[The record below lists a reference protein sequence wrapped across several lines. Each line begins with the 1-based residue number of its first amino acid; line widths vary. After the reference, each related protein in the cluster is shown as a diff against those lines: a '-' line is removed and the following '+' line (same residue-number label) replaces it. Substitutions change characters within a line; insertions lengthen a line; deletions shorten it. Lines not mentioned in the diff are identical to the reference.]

1 MAEGERRFAFE
12 AVVVEREISMSN
24 QFLTNYTEQKFLEK
38 IKDSL
43 RHCTAFYFSVSFI
56 KKAGLVLLFKDI
68 EAAVERGA
76 IGRIITSTYQNFT
89 DIESLKS
96 FFTLQSRCKN
106 FTCHLDYECFHDSEY
121 ITLGYHSKGY
131 LFEYDDKCEV
141 IVGSSNITRYALLK
155 NVEWDVAVS
164 AEKSSSLFADAM
176 REFEEKWEATH
187 PLNTEIINLY
197 SNKLN
202 FAIERWDMDYDLH
215 TANIK
220 PNFMQRKALKELN
233 RYRAVGTSRALV
245 VAAAGSGKTYLA
257 AFDALNFSPKRLL
270 YIVHEGSILRKS
282 LKTFQDVFGNSITYG
297 IFSSEN
303 KEMDADFVFATNITM
318 AKSLELF
325 SKDWFDYI
333 IVDECHHAT
342 AETYRK
348 IIGYFE
354 PEFLLG
360 LTATPERMDN
370 QDVFDM
376 FDKNVPYELRL
387 RDAIINDLVVP
398 FHYFGIRDELI
409 NYGLTK
415 SEERKMVAQLATA
428 EHGDFIT
435 REIEKHRPEGKLKAL
450 AFCRNVTHARMMCEM
465 MSEHYKTAYLTGRN
479 DIGERIRAYNDLQS
493 DEKELEILFTVDIL
507 NEGVDIPGV
516 NMVLFL
522 RPTESSTIFIQQ
534 LGRGLRKYDNKQYVT
549 VLDFIG
555 NSYKRSVQIAFALSS
570 LAENFVLEKRLMMA
584 LVQDDFKAIGLDD
597 YGVEIHIDDLS
608 KEEIISYIEKENFNS
623 LVYLKQDYFNFR
635 KYIGAESYPKHM
647 DYLNND
653 CAPDLLRFMSIKI
666 GGKKCVSY
674 YNFLH
679 GILDDS
685 DDDAKLLPVFTE
697 RQIAFANYLS
707 AMLPLV
713 RQHEYLIFDSVIH
726 GVTRLSEIE
735 TRLSETVGDYSHEQ
749 MEHAMKYITDNGF
762 LTFDGEDC
770 TLTAVPLDDQF
781 NEYIEDLLEYG
792 LTRLASEYGE
802 ETGFKLWQ
810 SYRMDQVQLKL
821 LKNPGHNQVGTYYY
835 GKTVIIFAS
844 LKKDASVAERLNY
857 KDKFIEPGL
866 FQWESMANVSA
877 TDLQK
882 LIDSEETLLFIRKV
896 SDENGIV
903 MPFTYV
909 GKGHLT
915 NPRRQVFY
923 DRQKKRDV
931 VTYLFDIPM
940 ENELPDYLQYDF
952 GLTK

>member
-1 MAEGERRFAFE
+1 MPHGQSRKGDPFKAPDA
-12 AVVVEREISMSN
+12 EREMLMSN
-24 QFLTNYTEQKFLEK
+24 QFLTNYTAQTFLEK

-43 RHCTAFYFSVSFI
+43 RHCTAFCFSVSFI

-76 IGRIITSTYQNFT
+76 VGRIITSTYQNFT
-89 DIESLKS
+89 DIASLKS
-96 FFTLQSRCKN
+96 FFALQSRCGN
-106 FTCHLDYECFHDSEY
+106 FACHLDHECFHDSGY
-121 ITLGYHSKGY
+121 ATLGYHSKGY
-131 LFEYDDKCEV
+131 LFEYPDRCEV

-164 AEKSSSLFADAM
+164 AEKSSSLFTDAM
-176 REFEEKWEATH
+176 GEFEEKWEATH
-187 PLNTEIINLY
+187 PLNPEIINLY
-197 SNKLN
+197 SGKLN

-215 TANIK
+215 TASIK

-270 YIVHEGSILRKS
+270 YIVHEGSILKKS
-282 LKTFQDVFGNSITYG
+282 LETFQDVFGSSVAYG
-297 IFSSEN
+297 IFSGES
-303 KEMDADFVFATNITM
+303 KEQDADFVFATNVTM
-318 AKSLELF
+318 AKSLALF
-325 SKDWFDYI
+325 PKDWFDYI

-370 QDVFDM
+370 QDVFEL

-398 FHYFGIRDELI
+398 FHYYGIRDELI

-415 SEERKMVAQLATA
+415 SEERRMVAQLATA
-428 EHGDFIT
+428 EHGDFIA
-435 REIEKHRPEGKLKAL
+435 REIEKHRPKGKLKAL

-534 LGRGLRKYDNKQYVT
+534 LGRGLRKYDNKQYVM

-666 GGKKCVSY
+666 GGKKCISY
-674 YNFLH
+674 YHFLH

-685 DDDAKLLPVFTE
+685 DEDAKLLPIFTE
-697 RQIAFANYLS
+697 RQIAFVNYLS

-726 GVTRLSEIE
+726 GIFKVSEIE
-735 TRLSETVGDYSHEQ
+735 KRLAETIGDYSHEQ
-749 MEHAMKYITDNGF
+749 LEHGLKYILDNGF
-762 LTFDGEDC
+762 LTFDGESC
-770 TLTAVPLDDQF
+770 SLTDVPLDDQF
-781 NEYIEDLLEYG
+781 KEYLEDLLEYG
-792 LTRLASEYGE
+792 LTRFTADYGA

-821 LKNPGHNQVGTYYY
+821 LKNPGYTMKGTYVYD
-835 GKTVIIFAS
+835 GDVVIFAS
-844 LKKDASVAERLNY
+844 IKKDASIQEHLNY
-857 KDKFIEPGL
+857 KDKFLQPNL
-866 FQWESMANVSA
+866 FQWECEAG
-877 TDLQK
+877 L
-882 LIDSEETLLFIRKV
+882 SEEKQAELINSKRAYVFIRKV
-896 SDENGIV
+896 ESENGIV

-909 GKGHLT
+909 GEGVMK
-915 NPRRQVFY
+915 NPRKT
-923 DRQKKRDV
+923 DNPKG
-931 VTYLFDIPM
+931 TLLFDIHM
-940 ENELPDYLQYDF
+940 ECDLPDYLQYDF

>member
-1 MAEGERRFAFE
+1 
-12 AVVVEREISMSN
+12 MSN
-24 QFLTNYTEQKFLEK
+24 QFLTNYTSVTFLEK
-38 IKDSL
+38 IKDNL

-76 IGRIITSTYQNFT
+76 KGRIITSTYQNFT

-96 FFTLQSRCKN
+96 FFALQNRCGN
-106 FTCHLDYECFHDSEY
+106 FECHLDHECFHDSGY
-121 ITLGYHSKGY
+121 TTLGYHSKGY
-131 LFEYDDKCEV
+131 LFEFEDHCEV

-155 NVEWDVAVS
+155 NIEWDVVVS
-164 AEKSSSLFADAM
+164 EEKTFSLYTEAM
-176 REFEEKWEATH
+176 REFDEKWSATH

-215 TANIK
+215 TASIK
-220 PNFMQRKALKELN
+220 PNFMQKKALKELN
-233 RYRAVGTSRALV
+233 RYRAVGTARALV

-257 AFDALNFSPKRLL
+257 AFDALNFAPQKLL
-270 YIVHEGSILRKS
+270 YIVHEGSILKKA
-282 LKTFQDVFGNSITYG
+282 LETFQDVFGNAVSYG
-297 IFSSEN
+297 IFSSES

-325 SKDWFDYI
+325 PKDHFDYI

-342 AETYRK
+342 AETYKK

-370 QDVFDM
+370 QDVFDL

-387 RDAIINDLVVP
+387 RDAIINELVVP
-398 FHYFGIRDELI
+398 FKYYGIRDELI

-428 EHGDFIT
+428 DHCAFIAK
-435 REIEKHRPEGKLKAL
+435 EIEKHRPAGKLKAL
-450 AFCRNVTHARMMCEM
+450 AFCRNVTHARMMCEAM
-465 MSEHYKTAYLTGRN
+465 GEHYRTAYLTGKN

-493 DEKELEILFTVDIL
+493 DDKDLEILFTVDIL

-570 LAENFVLEKRLMMA
+570 LADNFVLEKRLMMA
-584 LVQDDFKAIGLDD
+584 LVQDDFKAIGLSD

-608 KEEIISYIEKENFNS
+608 KEEIITYIERENFNS
-623 LVYLKQDYFNFR
+623 LNYMKQDYFNFR
-635 KYIGAESYPKHM
+635 RYIGAETYPRHM
-647 DYLNND
+647 DYINND
-653 CAPDLLRFMSIKI
+653 CAPDLLRFLSIKI
-666 GGKKCVSY
+666 QGRKCVSY

-679 GILDDS
+679 GILDGIDE
-685 DDDAKLLPVFTE
+685 DARLLPVFTE

-713 RQHEYLIFDSVIH
+713 RRHEYEIFKCVIH
-726 GVTRLSEIE
+726 GISDMKEIE
-735 TRLSETVGDYSHEQ
+735 RALCSSIAGYTHDEL
-749 MEHAMKYITDNGF
+749 EHALKYMADNGF
-762 LTFDGEDC
+762 AMVQDGQC
-770 TLTAVPLDDQF
+770 KLVNVPIDNDYLEYLDD
-781 NEYIEDLLEYG
+781 LLAYG
-792 LTRLASEYGE
+792 LTRYTIDYGE

-810 SYRMDQVQLKL
+810 SYRMDQVQLKF

-835 GKTVIIFAS
+835 GDSVVIFAS
-844 LKKDASVAERLNY
+844 LKKDASIAERLNY
-857 KDKFIEPGL
+857 KDKFLEPAL

-877 TDLQK
+877 SDLQK
-882 LIDSEETLLFIRKV
+882 LITSKVTYLFIRKV

-909 GKGHLT
+909 GTGHLT
-915 NPRRQVFY
+915 NPRKQVSY
-923 DRQKKRDV
+923 DEQKGKDV

-940 ENELPDYLQYDF
+940 EHELPDYLQYDF
-952 GLTK
+952 GLLK